1 MESSEPQDVEF
12 GEPPPRPTTPPV
24 RWGFVLVLLI
34 LLLMATLVYGI
45 PYMADRSGYAWESG
59 RARAASEALAKLDK
73 EEIVGRASELFRLAT
88 VAVAPAVVHVRTQR
102 LLQGEGRP
110 GIPLAGG
117 ADFPGPRLENTGLG
131 SGVIIDKERGFIVT
145 NNHVIK
151 DADQIIVRLTGGA
164 DLPARLVG
172 ADPKSDLAV
181 LQVNASLRVSAQWGD
196 SDKLDMGDWVLA
208 IGSPFALDQTV
219 TAGIISSTERN
230 DLRINEYEPF
240 LQTDAAI
247 NSGNSGGPLV
257 NLAGKVI
264 GINTAMLTETG
275 GYQGIGLAIPSTMA
289 RRVVESLIEG
299 GRVVR
304 GYLGVQTEPL
314 SPALAA
320 KMGGPEIRGAVVVGV
335 MRDSPAAKAGLR
347 VGDVI
352 VQVNG
357 ESVTEPLSLRNRTL
371 GLAVGLE
378 TPVVFYRGGASQTVK
393 VTIAERPGDVAL
405 HPLGFRLREFGPEET
420 GLPLGAM
427 VIDQVVPGSPAFKA
441 GLRPGI
447 QILAVGQTPVHTK
460 VEYDK
465 AAAAFEGKGKLPLR
479 LQVGKDQVAEVVLG
493 DTR

>member
-1 MESSEPQDVEF
+1 MESSDPQEFDF

-59 RARAASEALAKLDK
+59 RSRAASEALARLDK
-73 EEIVGRASELFRLAT
+73 AEIVGRASELFRMAT

-117 ADFPGPRLENTGLG
+117 ADLSGPRLENTGLG
-131 SGVIIDKERGFIVT
+131 SGVIIDKERGYIVT

-151 DADQIIVRLTGGA
+151 DADQIVVRLTGGA

-181 LQVNASLRVSAQWGD
+181 LQVNASLRVAAQWGD
-196 SDKLDMGDWVLA
+196 SDRLEMGDWVLA

-230 DLRINEYEPF
+230 DLRINEYEAF

-257 NLAGKVI
+257 DLTGKVV

-275 GYQGIGLAIPSTMA
+275 GYQGIGLAIPSSMA
-289 RRVVESLIEG
+289 RRVVENLIKG

-304 GYLGVQTEPL
+304 GYLGVRTEPL
-314 SPALAA
+314 TPSLAA
-320 KMGGPEIRGAVVVGV
+320 KLGTPETRGAVVVTV
-335 MRDSPAAKAGLR
+335 SADSPAAKAGLR
-347 VGDVI
+347 IGDII
-352 VQVNG
+352 VQVDG
-357 ESVTEPLSLRNRTL
+357 KVVTDPRSLRNRTVA
-371 GLAVGLE
+371 LAVGVD
-378 TPVVFYRGGASQTVK
+378 TPVKIYRQGALQTVK
-393 VTIAERPGDVAL
+393 VTITERPVDQAL
-405 HPLGFRLREFGPEET
+405 HPLGFRIRELGPDET
-420 GLPLGAM
+420 GQPISML
-427 VIDQVVPGSPAFKA
+427 VIDQVVPGSPSFKA

-447 QILAVGQTPVHTK
+447 RILAVGQTPVHTK
-460 VEYDK
+460 AEYET
-465 AAAAFEGKGKLPLR
+465 AAASVQGDGRLPLR
-479 LQVGKDQVAEVVLG
+479 VEVEKGQVAEIVLSAP
-493 DTR
+493 R